1 MNSIHC
7 IDVGNTMTKIATFS
21 SNKLVK
27 SKSIITSKFIEDTY
41 SHIFEMEEIP
51 FSCCSVVPKAT
62 ERMLSALEKKKCS
75 YYLLN
80 HKSIGNFPLAYP
92 FPSEIG
98 ADRLAN
104 AIAVHSFYETPAIV
118 IDMGTATTFDVVSKS
133 GGYEGGV
140 ITPGAQGFLDF
151 LHEKTALLP
160 NLKLKNYENFS
171 NSLPRSTEHAMQFGA
186 RVGYSQMVL
195 GILNTLSS
203 QTEILFGEKPKV
215 LLTGGSSLL
224 SEIPEAIHQPNLT
237 LLGLAKAYELHPP
250 RI

>member
-51 FSCCSVVPKAT
+51 FSCSSVVPKAT
-62 ERMLSALEKKKCS
+62 ETMLSAFEKKNCS

-80 HKSIGNFPLAYP
+80 HESIVNFPLAYP

-118 IDMGTATTFDVVSKS
+118 IDMGTATTFDVVEKW
-133 GGYEGGV
+133 GITG
-140 ITPGAQGFLDF
+140 ITPAQGFLDF

-203 QTEILFGEKPKV
+203 QAEILFGEKPKV
-215 LLTGGSSLL
+215 ILTGGSSLL

-237 LLGLAKAYELHPP
+237 LLGLAKAYEMH